1 MKSVTIIFGLL
12 AVSSIMSCRVQT
24 APPETADVMGLVLLD
39 SGMFSPTPSG
49 VTVSLEGTNFSTITD
64 DSGRFELKDVPGGTY
79 TVRWSKPGYG
89 DMRYIG
95 ATIQGG
101 GNSPVYIAVPENEF
115 PTGNIT
121 THLPA
126 FSHLAAN
133 VQSASF
139 AANKSNTDTFL
150 VLDGTY
156 TDDEPIMTYNS
167 PGDFSDEITAFF
179 SHKQDVSPIEGHYDG
194 FVNEEEDV
202 TELDGTLGGVLDTAN
217 NTFHFVFEGAPG
229 TFIPYNF
236 HSCDSLYI
244 AVYGTINDPFGG
256 YYFDPTYNEGVITSY
271 NQTPSHVIGL
281 KIP

>member
-1 MKSVTIIFGLL
+1 MKYTAIILGLF

-24 APPETADVMGLVLLD
+24 SPPETADVMGLVVLD
-39 SGMFSPTPSG
+39 SGMYSPTPSG
-49 VTVSLEGTNFSTITD
+49 VTVSLEGTNFSTTTD
-64 DSGRFELKDVPGGTY
+64 DSGRFELLDVPSGTY

-95 ATIQGG
+95 AAIQGG
-101 GNSPVYIAVPENEF
+101 GNSPVYIAVPNGDL
-115 PTGNIT
+115 PIGNIT
-121 THLPA
+121 THLAA
-126 FSHLAAN
+126 FSHLVAN

-139 AANKSNTDTFL
+139 SAIKNYADTCL
-150 VLDGTY
+150 ILDGTY
-156 TDDEPIMTYNS
+156 TDDEPIMTFNS

-194 FVNEEEDV
+194 FASEEQDV
-202 TELDGTLGGVLDTAN
+202 TELNGTTGYIIDTAN
-217 NTFHFVFEGAPG
+217 NTFHYVGGIAG
-229 TFIPYNF
+229 NF
-236 HSCDSLYI
+236 HSGDSLYI

-271 NQTPSHVIGL
+271 NQTPTRVIGL